1 MLPTLSFRENQGKSM
16 PAENYKAA
24 HHHNTSLPLLAS
36 DLDNLPEVLETF
48 TE

>member
-1 MLPTLSFRENQGKSM
+1 MLQTLSLRENQGKTM
-16 PAENYKAA
+16 PAENHKAA
-24 HHHNTSLPLLAS
+24 HHHNTSLPLTAS